1 MHEMG
6 IAMQI
11 VEIAIDSI
19 PSDLQGKAVET
30 VNLKVGKLSA
40 IVPDSLRFCFDVV
53 TRDTALAGAK
63 LNIEEIPV
71 TARCKECGF
80 EWIIDGPAF
89 ACKNCQ
95 SGAID
100 IITGREL
107 DIDSIEIADGERSN
121 AVSSF

>member
-19 PSDLQGKAVET
+19 PPNLRGEKVER

-40 IVPDSLRFCFDVV
+40 IVPESLRFCFDVV
-53 TRDTALAGAK
+53 ARDTALAGAK
-63 LNIEEIPV
+63 LDIKEIPV
-71 TARCKECGF
+71 KARCRDCRF
-80 EWIIDGPAF
+80 EWTIDGPVF
-89 ACKNCQ
+89 VCKKCH

-100 IITGREL
+100 IIAGREL
-107 DIDSIEIADGERSN
+107 DIESIEIADGEKPD
-121 AVSSF
+121 AV